1 METHKFH
8 DAWQRSRLVRQLLQ
22 GCVGPREPRVDGTRC
37 RCRKPQIV
45 ILIQGQSSER
55 WGKVNTDLT
64 TNILKMHV
72 NHRELTLGS
81 GFVLMTSCVQHV
93 SALAPCQ

>member
-1 METHKFH
+1 M
-8 DAWQRSRLVRQLLQ
+8 
-22 GCVGPREPRVDGTRC
+22 GPREPRVDGTRC

-55 WGKVNTDLT
+55 WGKVNTNLT

-81 GFVLMTSCVQHV
+81 GFVLTNIMHAASVHPGTMPVKCWFLSFV
-93 SALAPCQ
+93 